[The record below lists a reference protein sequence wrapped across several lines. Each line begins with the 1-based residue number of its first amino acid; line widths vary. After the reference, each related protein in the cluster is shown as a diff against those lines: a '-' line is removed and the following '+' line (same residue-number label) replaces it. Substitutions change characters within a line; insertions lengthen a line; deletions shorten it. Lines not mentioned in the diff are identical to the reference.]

1 MNVLEYTTNSTGVDL
16 TSGSV
21 ANTNLGMRF
30 QLKQAAPVGRISLY
44 LKKTGSPAGYLQA
57 SIYSDDG
64 SSLPDAVVTNG
75 ASDGVTMASL
85 STSYG
90 WVDFDFDMN
99 ARPELDAST
108 SYHIVLTSSG
118 YTYTDGTT
126 EVIWGCDQLTPHY
139 SSGEGETYDGM
150 TWTDIATATDFDFK
164 IFTGEREGA
173 DYSSISLVAS
183 FVKHLTYN
191 GAFDYSTTC
200 ELSPT
205 RIYDM
210 GEQISNQID
219 SWFASAGFDTPIT
232 NSKAL
237 SRIRQPA
244 SAGVA
249 MDAELTQRT
258 AGFRGERGSD
268 TRTGAF
274 RTLYMQL
281 RTSLV
286 DDEGKEFDDVL
297 DKEASGQFGRGLTAG
312 GILVDDLEDQED
324 DDDLIQPKFK
334 KAMWDNT

>member
-1 MNVLEYTTNSTGVDL
+1 MNVLEYTTNTTGIDL
-16 TSGSV
+16 ASGSV
-21 ANTNLGMRF
+21 ANSLLAQRF
-30 QLKQAAPVGRISLY
+30 QLKHAAPSGRISLY

-57 SIYSDDG
+57 KVYSSDG
-64 SSLPDAVVTNG
+64 SDLPSAVVANG
-75 ASDGVTMASL
+75 ASEGVPMSSL

-90 WVDFDFDMN
+90 WVDFDFDLD
-99 ARPELDAST
+99 ARPELNTST
-108 SYHIVLTSSG
+108 SYHLVLAATG

-126 EVIWGCDQLTPHY
+126 EVIWGCEQTTNFYVD
-139 SSGEGETYDGM
+139 GEGETYDGSA
-150 TWTDIATATDFDFK
+150 WTNISTSTDFDFG
-164 IFTGEREGA
+164 IFTGRREGA
-173 DYSSISLVAS
+173 DYSSIRVVESL
-183 FVKHLTYN
+183 VKHLTN
-191 GAFDYSTTC
+191 SGKFDYDDEC

-232 NSKAL
+232 NSEVL
-237 SRIRQPA
+237 NRIRQPA

-281 RTSLV
+281 RAALI

-312 GILVDDLEDQED
+312 GILVDDLEDQEENE
-324 DDDLIQPKFK
+324 DLIQPKFK
-334 KAMWDNT
+334 KAMWDNP